1 MPSEVDFYYGLA
13 SRYSYLAAC
22 RLAGIERRTGARFRW
37 RPLQSALLIARDGRD
52 PFADK
57 APSGQYD
64 WTWRRRDAEA
74 WAAWIGVP
82 FRDPVGRLAFDEALP
97 ALAALAAGRQ
107 GETAA
112 MSRRLFRAIFVDE
125 RSALGHGDIVAEARA
140 LGLDMAR
147 FEADLASASLA
158 AQHRRTVEEA
168 AARGAF
174 GVPSFFLGER
184 MFWGNDRLVLL
195 EAALEGRI

>member
-13 SRYSYLAAC
+13 SRYSYLASC

-52 PFADK
+52 PFAGE

-97 ALAALAAGRQ
+97 ALAA
-107 GETAA
+107 

-125 RSALGHGDIVAEARA
+125 RSALGQGDIVAEARA
-140 LGLDMAR
+140 LGLDTAR

-158 AQHRRTVEEA
+158 AQHRRTVE
-168 AARGAF
+168 
-174 GVPSFFLGER
+174 
-184 MFWGNDRLVLL
+184 
-195 EAALEGRI
+195 